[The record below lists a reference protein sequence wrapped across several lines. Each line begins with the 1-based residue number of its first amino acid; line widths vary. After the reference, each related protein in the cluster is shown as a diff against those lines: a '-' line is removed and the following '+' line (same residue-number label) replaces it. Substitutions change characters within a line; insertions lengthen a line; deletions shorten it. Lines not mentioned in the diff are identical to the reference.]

1 MKRIA
6 QLISWLALAGT
17 LAPSCIFYGQGMELV
32 HVKLWMLVSTAAW
45 FLATPIWME
54 HKVGN

>member
-17 LAPSCIFYGQGMELV
+17 LAAACAFYGQYIDLRQVEQ
-32 HVKLWMLVSTAAW
+32 WMLVSAVAW
-45 FLATPIWME
+45 FLATPLWME
-54 HKVGN
+54 HKVGS